1 MTTISLEGMDKSAV
15 LAALY
20 NASRPQG
27 MGFMQYDPTP
37 MTTKEAEGL
46 LKEYT
51 RFDYLKGRVMKI
63 NLEGDE
69 LDIRNYDRD
78 NGAGAAEK
86 AIKAMLEGD
95 IDAITE
101 MHQEGKKSAAET
113 VRAGMQEDT
122 SVELRNGMAVASL
135 GLSDVADR
143 LGPKVEEALK

>member
-1 MTTISLEGMDKSAV
+1 
-15 LAALY
+15 
-20 NASRPQG
+20 
-27 MGFMQYDPTP
+27 MQYDPTP